1 MSHPSVEN
9 ASVRQ
14 IPDYGWPMGWE
25 ASARLSS
32 GQLCFGRAP
41 NRDLAVEC
49 LINGVRELSR
59 GVPPTEG
66 HPKRQA
72 YAHVPGQLPDCHGHR
87 CGAIGCV
94 SCNRPIQRQRADHG
108 EARPADAVTEGHP
121 K

>member
-94 SCNRPIQRQRADHG
+94 SCNRPTSG
-108 EARPADAVTEGHP
+108 GPTEGQT
-121 K
+121 